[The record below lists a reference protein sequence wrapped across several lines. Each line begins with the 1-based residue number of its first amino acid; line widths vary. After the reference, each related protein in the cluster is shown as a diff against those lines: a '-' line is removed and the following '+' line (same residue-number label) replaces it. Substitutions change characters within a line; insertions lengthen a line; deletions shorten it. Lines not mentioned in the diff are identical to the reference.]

1 MASRKEYEI
10 AIKIAGEI
18 AKSLPASVST
28 TKSELNKIARHAVV
42 SSNDVKHS
50 FSESFESTRG
60 GFEKL
65 SGFAE
70 NTFHAIAQAAE
81 VATVATAAIAA
92 ASVTVGS
99 DFEAQMSTVQAI
111 SGASGSEFE
120 DLTEKAKELGE
131 NTAFSATEAGEA
143 MEYMAMAG
151 WKTQDMLD
159 GIDPLLN
166 LAAASGEDLGTTA
179 DIVTDALTA
188 FGLAASDTAEFAD
201 VLAAASSN
209 SNTNVA
215 MMGETFKYAASIAGS
230 LGYDIK
236 DVATYAGL
244 MANAGIKS
252 EMAGTQLRKI
262 MVEMASGTK
271 LSAAAFGDLEIS
283 STNADGSMRELHEV
297 MDDLR
302 FAFAQMTESEQAANA
317 ESIAGKTA
325 MSGLLSIVNAS
336 EADYRKLQ
344 VAIEDSSG
352 AAKAMAGIRLDNL
365 RGDLTLLKSAAE
377 GLGIEIYDEIKEPLR
392 QGTQLI
398 TEFVSAATRE
408 LKSSHVIEKV
418 SDGIIKKVPVAIRQ
432 LKEVIGVFWEMSEPL
447 RAVGGWFFEHPAVIA
462 DGIAAIG
469 SVIVAYKVTS
479 GVLSLTKAMKAAA
492 LVFTNPVAAGIAGVA
507 AAIGVVGGAVAH
519 MKIAS
524 EDLKN
529 QNLAEHFG
537 EISLSM
543 SEIQEVAEY
552 LTGSRGLKAAQQALE
567 EFGKSDAIQ
576 KNIQDSV
583 NAINKM
589 NWKLSIGMELSEED
603 KESYQEEIQEYIWQT
618 KDLLRQE
625 QYALSLHLAVFAEGD
640 IERQTI
646 VNQINS
652 FYENSY
658 SELERLGGMLNVA
671 VTEAFSDGLLTIDE
685 AKVIS
690 ELQQQMAN
698 IQKAIVASE
707 QEAEFKAL
715 EMELSGKDIDVE
727 SFQATQ
733 EELAQKVAESDEA
746 YREVHIKELAALS
759 SAKQSGEITQEQYEF
774 GANEFYENYLS
785 NITESRTEAIRF
797 QTDTIL
803 KLYPEA
809 EDAIQSFDEI
819 LDKYFTESSLQEWA
833 ERPAAYLDAIVKD
846 FRESGLDQETR
857 AAIDS
862 LLLPMEEELP
872 KLEELRDLY
881 LEKGEAVPKAVSEG
895 ITKTYLLKALAG
907 DIDGLYYYLGEA
919 AEGNEAYQEVID
931 YLLEQGIAMPEQ
943 VHKGIE
949 TGRAT
954 LDEGINDLYHHTQQ
968 KFRDVFASGIQ
979 ATVNANLEI
988 RVKSNS
994 TGLPTEISWAGRSRS
1009 AMQESFAGNVSK
1021 KSLEDLKGIEGHA
1034 EGGIF
1039 TTPHIAQFAEEGPEA
1054 VIPFKR
1060 PEQAREIWLQS
1071 GQMLGLIQK
1080 NQNVQ
1085 NIENSEWIQRQSEE
1099 ITSFISN
1106 KDLTNSYQST
1116 ASYAAESKQNQ
1127 NIYQIVKQIEQENGG
1142 HFDYSI
1148 WSQESSFINNEQP
1161 VIVTS
1166 IPVSAH
1172 AEGGIFTI
1180 PHLAQIAEEGA
1191 EAVIPFSRPE
1201 QAREIWMQSGA
1212 ALGFFSSSED
1222 KNIRSSIEG
1231 DRGGF
1236 YSSKINN
1243 IVEQMSFLQTKS
1255 RAEEALSALQEQTN
1269 LGDQNY
1275 QFFYNPVFQIQS
1287 DSGGL
1292 EEKIKETVKMSE
1304 DEFEEHLLRFLR
1316 NQKRFSLGE
1325 VTT

>member
-92 ASVTVGS
+92 ASITVGS

-344 VAIEDSSG
+344 AAIEDSSG

-392 QGTQLI
+392 QGTQFI

-408 LKSSHVIEKV
+408 LKSSHVIERV
-418 SDGIIKKVPVAIRQ
+418 SDEIIKKVPVAIRQ
-432 LKEVIGVFWEMSEPL
+432 LKEVISVFWEMSEPL
-447 RAVGGWFFEHPAVIA
+447 RAVGGWFFEHPTVIA

-543 SEIQEVAEY
+543 SEIQEVAEH

-715 EMELSGKDIDVE
+715 EMEFSGKEMDVE

-733 EELAQKVAESDEA
+733 EEVAQKIAESDEA
-746 YREVHIKELAALS
+746 HREVYIKELAALS
-759 SAKQSGEITQEQYEF
+759 SAKQSGAITQEQYEF

-785 NITESRTEAIRF
+785 DITESRADSILF
-797 QTDTIL
+797 QTNTIS
-803 KLYPEA
+803 KLYPEI
-809 EDAIQSFDEI
+809 EDVKQNV
-819 LDKYFTESSLQEWA
+819 LNKYLTEVSLEEFA
-833 ERPAAYLDAIVKD
+833 ERPAAYLDGIVKELESALPQEV
-846 FRESGLDQETR
+846 REGLKD
-857 AAIDS
+857 
-862 LLLPMEEELP
+862 LLLPLEEELS
-872 KLEELRDLY
+872 KLEELRDRY
-881 LEKGEAVPKAVSEG
+881 LKEGKAIPEAVVEG
-895 ITKTYLLKALAG
+895 ISDLRSLTAVTG
-907 DIDGLYYYLGEA
+907 NIESIYYCIGEA
-919 AEGNEAYQEVID
+919 AEGNEAYKEVID
-931 YLLEQGIAMPEQ
+931 YLLEQGITMPEQ
-943 VHKGIE
+943 VLKGIE
-949 TGRAT
+949 TGKMA

-968 KFRDVFASGIQ
+968 KFRSVFASGIQ

-1009 AMQESFAGNVSK
+1009 AMQESFNGNVSK
-1021 KSLEDLKGIEGHA
+1021 KLLEDLKGIEGHA

-1060 PEQAREIWLQS
+1060 PEQAREIW
-1071 GQMLGLIQK
+1071 I
-1080 NQNVQ
+1080 
-1085 NIENSEWIQRQSEE
+1085 
-1099 ITSFISN
+1099 
-1106 KDLTNSYQST
+1106 
-1116 ASYAAESKQNQ
+1116 
-1127 NIYQIVKQIEQENGG
+1127 
-1142 HFDYSI
+1142 
-1148 WSQESSFINNEQP
+1148 
-1161 VIVTS
+1161 
-1166 IPVSAH
+1166 
-1172 AEGGIFTI
+1172 
-1180 PHLAQIAEEGA
+1180 
-1191 EAVIPFSRPE
+1191 
-1201 QAREIWMQSGA
+1201 QSGA